1 MSSPACRPGIQLD
14 SLIILINLIN
24 LIILNKIPRTNFQ
37 YLSLLFGI
45 WCFFR
50 SISII
55 RLIRIIFYPPG
66 SPVDTPGMTHSSK
79 NLNFLSI
86 LMFQEEYSQL
96 KSEISELEE
105 KFKDPKITDNL
116 EQMRELSK
124 RYGDAKEQFE
134 IIEQYLNKSEEL
146 NNNKLLLQSEN
157 EEEMK
162 TLLEE
167 EIKSLEEEI
176 LSLERKIKFLLVP
189 PDPNDSRNVI
199 LEMRAGAGGD
209 EASLFA
215 SDLFRTYVIYSE
227 EQGWKIEILSEHR
240 NEIGGFKEIT
250 ALITGKN
257 VYRYLKNESG
267 VHRVQRI
274 PATEKNGR
282 IHTSTIT
289 VAVLPEA
296 EETEIEIKTED
307 LRIDV
312 FRSSGPGGQSV
323 NMTDSAVR
331 LTHIPSGL
339 VVSCQDQKSQ
349 HKNKEKAMKVL
360 ASRLLALEE
369 EKKQKERESLR
380 SGQVGTGDR
389 SEKIRTYNYPQNRIT
404 DHRLKQSWYNL
415 EEIMEGKMGEIIG
428 KF

>member
-1 MSSPACRPGIQLD
+1 
-14 SLIILINLIN
+14 
-24 LIILNKIPRTNFQ
+24 
-37 YLSLLFGI
+37 
-45 WCFFR
+45 
-50 SISII
+50 
-55 RLIRIIFYPPG
+55 
-66 SPVDTPGMTHSSK
+66 
-79 NLNFLSI
+79 
-86 LMFQEEYSQL
+86 MFQTEHVQF
-96 KSEISELEE
+96 KAEIIELEE
-105 KFKDPKITDNL
+105 KFQNPIITNDID
-116 EQMRELSK
+116 QMRDLSK
-124 RYGDAKEQFE
+124 RYGFLKETLALIESLQTKEEALQENQELLAIEEDEE
-134 IIEQYLNKSEEL
+134 IK
-146 NNNKLLLQSEN
+146 KMA
-157 EEEMK
+157 EEESLK
-162 TLLEE
+162 LEE
-167 EIKSLEEEI
+167 EIKNLQQ
-176 LSLERKIKFLLVP
+176 KIKFALVP

-199 LEMRAGAGGD
+199 MEMRAGAGGD

-215 SDLFRTYVIYSE
+215 CDLFRAYSIYAE
-227 EQGWKIEILSEHR
+227 KENWKIEVLDEHR
-240 NEIGGFKEIT
+240 NEIGGFKE
-250 ALITGKN
+250 LIVNISGKN
-257 VYRYLKNESG
+257 VYKFLKNESG

-296 EETEIEIKTED
+296 EAAEIEIKSED

-349 HKNKEKAMKVL
+349 HKNKEKAMTVL

-389 SEKIRTYNYPQNRIT
+389 SEKIRTYNYPQNRVT
-404 DHRLKQSWYNL
+404 DHRLGQSWYNL
-415 EEIMEGKMGEIIG
+415 EEIMEGRLEEVIG
-428 KF
+428 GFAQ